1 MIIIFSDTDDENIAK
16 YSKSR
21 QSYWLHPSTHW
32 TRHPILRQIC
42 IFPIRWLG
50 KNHLFETEEMMQKP
64 APCDAMLLHNYS
76 QIKSSKKT
84 HIYIYNIYMFW
95 EAQPVKC
102 PSIFA
107 GRVTELSGWLFRFSV
122 SSNWSIAPNTKGKI
136 VSVRV
141 PPLLGNL
148 SGGCCYVCSVFL
160 PGNFCKKRPPHENST
175 ILLNHKWQMT
185 FYPLVI
191 WHMESHH
198 V

>member
-122 SSNWSIAPNTKGKI
+122 SSLEHSTKHKGKNSECTCTTI
-136 VSVRV
+136 VRQFEWWVLLC
-141 PPLLGNL
+141 LLGV
-148 SGGCCYVCSVFL
+148 SAWKFL
-160 PGNFCKKRPPHENST
+160 
-175 ILLNHKWQMT
+175 
-185 FYPLVI
+185 
-191 WHMESHH
+191 
-198 V
+198 